1 MAESTDAPA
10 APESLPNYLADGLPK
25 QDTATLED
33 VRDYV
38 DELLEHRRRPVDVDE
53 LPDNAEPVGEDSGG
67 KGTIVK
73 ERVKC
78 GADCTC
84 NDGRGHGP
92 YKYRYFREDGK
103 LTSEYVGKA

>member
-1 MAESTDAPA
+1 MTDAPSP
-10 APESLPNYLADGLPK
+10 PESLPKYLGDGLPK
-25 QDTATLED
+25 QDTETLED

-38 DELLEHRRRPVDVDE
+38 DDLLDHRGRPVDETD
-53 LPDNAEPVGEDSGG
+53 LPDDAEPVDKDDSEQ
-67 KGTIVK
+67 GTLVK

-92 YKYRYFREDGK
+92 YLYRYFREDGK
-103 LTSEYVGKA
+103 LRSEYVGKP